1 MSRKGVRPAPENAMR
16 TSARGAAG
24 VILIGLVV
32 GGCGGAHIAVPTG
45 AAPTTGAQGPGYMVH
60 AHRVGSLGTVITD
73 GYDET
78 LYLFVPDAAG
88 GRSTCVQSCAAK
100 WPPLSLPAA
109 VTQPF
114 VGPGAQ
120 AALVGTTRRADGR
133 IQVTYA
139 GWPLYHYV
147 GDTEAGQ
154 ATGEGLNDS
163 GGLWYAVDPSGH
175 AVRAGG

>member
-1 MSRKGVRPAPENAMR
+1 MLV
-16 TSARGAAG
+16 
-24 VILIGLVV
+24 IGLAV

-45 AAPTTGAQGPGYMVH
+45 AAPTTGPEGPGYMVH
-60 AHRVGSLGTVITD
+60 AHAVASLGTVLTD

-78 LYLFVPDAAG
+78 LYLYVPDAAS
-88 GRSTCVQSCAAK
+88 GRSTCAQSCAAK
-100 WPPLSLPAA
+100 WPPLSLPSG
-109 VTQPF
+109 VTHPF

-120 AALVGTTRRADGR
+120 VGLVGTTLRADGR
-133 IQVTYA
+133 VQVTYA

-163 GGLWYAVDPSGH
+163 GGLWYAVTASGH
-175 AVRAGG
+175 AVRGGG